1 MSKTLNFANG
11 TSIAYVERITDKDY
25 IQGADREVIEF
36 RFDPTTVTLDQID
49 GLFSEAACTKLTASE
64 VTINKVEH
72 YKDVEVQV
80 PVIGEDGEPTGE
92 TTTETKTELDYIED
106 VPVTEQFVYDDYVV
120 RCILSRQLFPVMGEN
135 GIENVEYISVRMAQR
150 TYAET
155 KIAAMSNDITNTQL
169 ALVDVYETVIGGTL

>member
-25 IQGADREVIEF
+25 IQGADREVVEF

-49 GLFSEAACTKLTASE
+49 GLFSEAACAKLTASE
-64 VTINKVEH
+64 VTIN
-72 YKDVEVQV
+72 EVQV

-92 TTTETKTELDYIED
+92 TTTETKTELDYTED

-150 TYAET
+150 TYAEA

-169 ALVDVYETVIGGTL
+169 ALVDVYETVIGGAL